1 MAPAT
6 IRDVAKRANVG
17 VGTVSRVL
25 NGSPSVRI
33 ETRDKVLTA
42 IEDLDFQPSPIARR
56 LSLRRTLSIAVI
68 VPFFTRPVFVDRLR
82 GIERALAESEY
93 DLVLYNVETVERR
106 DACFRIIPR
115 RERVDGLMVIS
126 LAPSDEDAD
135 RILSA
140 QVPVVL
146 VDARHPRLNRVLIDD
161 CLGGR
166 LATQHLIEMGHHK
179 IGFVGDLIDNNP
191 LGFTSSRD
199 RYLGY
204 CRALEMAGISRR
216 PEYYQQGEHS
226 QLAARAMAK
235 ELLSIKDR
243 PTAIFAASDTQAIG
257 VLWAARDLGLNVPDD
272 LSLIGYD
279 DIQLAEYLHLTTV
292 RQPSY
297 ALGLEAAEL
306 LFELI
311 DEPDRSPKEM
321 LLETD
326 LIVRGTTSVAA

>member
-6 IRDVAKRANVG
+6 IRDVARRANVG

-25 NGSPSVRI
+25 NGSPSVRR
-33 ETRDKVLTA
+33 ETRDKVLVA
-42 IEDLDFQPSPIARR
+42 IEDLDFHPSPIARR
-56 LSLRRTLSIAVI
+56 LSLRRTLNIAVI
-68 VPFFTRPVFVDRLR
+68 IPFFTRPVFVDRLR

-106 DACFRIIPR
+106 DECLRIIPR
-115 RERVDGLMVIS
+115 RERVDGLMIIS
-126 LAPSDEDAD
+126 LSPSDEDAE

-140 QVPVVL
+140 QVPAVL
-146 VDARHPRLNRVLIDD
+146 VDASHPRLNRVLIDD
-161 CLGGR
+161 CLGGHM
-166 LATQHLIEMGHHK
+166 ATEHLIELGHNK
-179 IGFVGDLIDNNP
+179 IGFVGDLLDNP

-204 CRALEMAGISRR
+204 CRALEKAGITPR
-216 PEYYQQGEHS
+216 PDYHRKGEHS

-235 ELLSIKDR
+235 ELLSILDK

-257 VLWAARDLGLNVPDD
+257 VLWAARDLGLSVPND

-279 DIQLAEYLHLTTV
+279 DIELAEYLHLTTV

-297 ALGLEAAEL
+297 TLGLESAEL
-306 LFELI
+306 LFKLI
-311 DEPDRSPKEM
+311 NEPDSSPREL
-321 LLETD
+321 LLETE
-326 LIVRGTTSVAA
+326 LIVRGTTSVAV